1 MTSPLISAIK
11 KWGHPP
17 VFTGDE
23 EKTRRAGLL
32 NQTILI
38 SLFFTVLLIFGVL
51 IGSNIPTGA
60 LLITTLWFFLLL
72 LSRRLLHNGK
82 SGMVEII
89 VVVLFFVLIT
99 LVNIIFGSIRTPTT
113 AVYVFWVTL
122 VGTLYRLPGILL
134 ATCVSSLTM
143 LGLILAENGGLLPT
157 VYGRAGVTQ
166 WLTYTALFGMTAGL
180 AYYTNQT
187 TQRAL
192 ARSKNEIEQ
201 RKRAEAELR
210 KLTRAVEQ
218 SPTSIVITDLTG
230 TIEYV
235 NPRFTKVTGYR
246 SDEVVGRNP
255 RMLKTDQTKPGSHNR
270 MWETLSTGGE
280 WQGEFVN
287 RKKDGSLYYEW
298 ANISPITDI
307 HGVATHY
314 LAVKEDITERKW
326 TEEALRASEK
336 RHRVLAD
343 NARDVVWTMAPG
355 GTLTYVSP
363 SIMDV
368 RGFTPFEAMQQT
380 IEEIYTP
387 PSQTIAMGYLSTVQ
401 SDLEAGRTP
410 QSFRGELEYRCKD
423 GSTLW
428 TEVMAHPLVN
438 DHDIVEILGVTR
450 DISEHKRLLQ
460 EIAQAKDATEAANQ
474 ALQHANMKLARL
486 ATTDTLTGVWNRRHF
501 EEIADTERTRALRY
515 KQALSLLILDVD
527 HFKRINDRHGHPTGD
542 QVLIGLTSLISG
554 ALRQTDVLARWGG
567 EEFVV
572 IMPHCVAS
580 EAVLLAEKLCTL
592 TATHVFPDVGKVT
605 ASFGAAELKL
615 DEPIEAWFKRVDLA
629 LYTAKTSGRNRV
641 CLAP

>member
-1 MTSPLISAIK
+1 MTSPLIHTIM
-11 KWGHPP
+11 KWGEPP
-17 VFTGDE
+17 VFVGDE
-23 EKTRRAGLL
+23 EKTSRAGLL

-38 SLFFTVLLIFGVL
+38 SLFFTALLIFGVL
-51 IGSNIPTGA
+51 IGRNVPASA
-60 LLITTLWFFLLL
+60 LLITSLWFFLLL
-72 LSRRLLHNGK
+72 LSRRLLHSGK
-82 SGMVEII
+82 TGLVEGI
-89 VVVLFFVLIT
+89 VVVLFFVLLT
-99 LVNIIFGSIRTPTT
+99 LANIMLGSIRTPTA

-122 VGTLYRLPGILL
+122 IGMLYRLPGILL
-134 ATCVSSLTM
+134 ATCVSSLTI
-143 LGLILAENGGLLPT
+143 LGLIMAENAGLLPA
-157 VYGRAGVTQ
+157 VDDSVGVTQ
-166 WLTYTALFGMTAGL
+166 WFNYTALFGMTASL

-187 TQRAL
+187 TRRAL
-192 ARSKNEIEQ
+192 ARSENEIEQ

-218 SPTSIVITDLTG
+218 SPASIVITDTAG

-246 SDEVVGRNP
+246 FDEVVGKNP
-255 RMLKTDQTKPGSHNR
+255 RMLKTDRTKPGSHSH
-270 MWETLSTGGE
+270 MWETLSSGNE

-307 HGVATHY
+307 NGTVTHY

-343 NARDVVWTMAPG
+343 NARDVIWTMAPD

-363 SIMDV
+363 SIMQA
-368 RGFTPFEAMQQT
+368 RGFTPFEAMQQS
-380 IEEIYTP
+380 IEEIYTA
-387 PSQTIAMGYLSTVQ
+387 PSQTIALGYLATLQ
-401 SDLEAGRTP
+401 ADLMAGRTP

-428 TEVMAHPLVN
+428 ADVMAHPLVN

-450 DISEHKRLLQ
+450 DISEHKRLLL

-474 ALQHANMKLARL
+474 ALQRANMALARL

-501 EEIADTERTRALRY
+501 EEVADAERTRALRY
-515 KQALSLLILDVD
+515 NQALSLLILDVD
-527 HFKRINDRHGHPTGD
+527 HFKSINDRYGHPTGD
-542 QVLIGLTSLISG
+542 QVLIALTKLVGG
-554 ALRQTDVLARWGG
+554 ALRQADVLARWGG

-572 IMPHCVAS
+572 IMPHCAAP
-580 EAVLLAEKLCTL
+580 EAMLLAEKLRAL
-592 TATHVFPDVGKVT
+592 TAAHVFPDVGTVT
-605 ASFGAAELKL
+605 ASFGAAELKP
-615 DEPIEAWFKRVDLA
+615 DEPLDAWFKRVDLA
-629 LYTAKTSGRNRV
+629 LYAAKTSGRNRV

>member
-1 MTSPLISAIK
+1 MIQAISQ
-11 KWGHPP
+11 WGEAP
-17 VFTGDE
+17 VFNGDE
-23 EKTRRAGLL
+23 EKSRRAGLL

-38 SLFFTVLLIFGVL
+38 NLFFTGLVIFGALIGRHVPTGVLLI
-51 IGSNIPTGA
+51 A
-60 LLITTLWFFLLL
+60 TLWFVLLL
-72 LSRRLLHNGK
+72 LSRRLLRSGK
-82 SGMVEII
+82 SGMVEGI
-89 VVVLFFVLIT
+89 VVLVFFVLLT
-99 LVNIIFGSIRTPTT
+99 LTNINLGSVRTPMA

-122 VGTLYRLPGILL
+122 IGTLYRRPGILV
-134 ATCVSSLTM
+134 AMCVSSLTI
-143 LGLILAENGGLLPT
+143 LVLILAENSGLLPR
-157 VYGRAGVTQ
+157 VNDSVGVTQ
-166 WLTYTALFGMTAGL
+166 WLLYTALFGMTGSL

-218 SPTSIVITDLTG
+218 SPASIVITDLTG

-235 NPRFTKVTGYR
+235 NPRFTKVTGYQF
-246 SDEVVGRNP
+246 DEVVGRNP

-270 MWETLSTGGE
+270 MWETLSAGGE

-355 GTLTYVSP
+355 GMLTYVSP

-387 PSQTIAMGYLSTVQ
+387 ASQVIAQGYLSTLQ

-410 QSFRGELEYRCKD
+410 PSFRGELEYRCND

-438 DHDIVEILGVTR
+438 EHDIVEILGVTR

-474 ALQHANMKLARL
+474 ALQSANMELARL

-501 EEIADTERTRALRY
+501 EEIANTERTRALRY
-515 KQALSLLILDVD
+515 KHALSLLILDID
-527 HFKRINDRHGHPTGD
+527 HFKRINDSFGHPTGD
-542 QVLIGLTSLISG
+542 QVLIGLTKLVGG
-554 ALRQTDVLARWGG
+554 ALRQSDVLARWGG

-572 IMPHCVAS
+572 IIPHCAAS

-592 TATHVFPDVGKVT
+592 TAAHVFPDVGTVT
-605 ASFGAAELKL
+605 ASFGAAELKP
-615 DEPIEAWFKRVDLA
+615 DEPLEVWFKRVDLA
-629 LYTAKTSGRNRV
+629 LYAAKTSGRNKV